1 MGIDS
6 FGKTFEKYINNIFM
20 QLLFRTSELR
30 IFNTFVITYDDN
42 FIGRKSTILTMMITL

>member
-20 QLLFRTSELR
+20 QLLFRASELKD
-30 IFNTFVITYDDN
+30 IQYINYDDN
-42 FIGRKSTILTMMITL
+42 FIGRKSNIFTMMTT